1 MGPSLKRDPGA
12 VGKFRCLCTRVHRP
26 AIRRGP
32 SGSSAETLASA
43 LGHKSSDPQPQTV
56 RVAVESTAAGTHH
69 SNWHPDRC
77 QHTFWRLCRGNRVKS
92 YQIGPQWPNSPQK
105 ILIIHIRSTH
115 HHKRG
120 GDQSRRSKS
129 SDHKNIG
136 QNNSC
141 TSPCRYGGQ
150 FCY

>member
-1 MGPSLKRDPGA
+1 MGPSLKRDPCA
-12 VGKFRCLCTRVHRP
+12 IGKFRRICTRVHRL

-32 SGSSAETLASA
+32 FGSSAETLASA
-43 LGHKSSDPQPQTV
+43 LGHKSSDPQPWTV
-56 RVAVESTAAGTHH
+56 RAVVESIAAGTHH
-69 SNWHPDRC
+69 SNWHPDRR
-77 QHTFWRLCRGNRVKS
+77 QHTFWRLCRGNRLS
-92 YQIGPQWPNSPQK
+92 DRPSMTEQSTK